1 MSKEKYDPYKG
12 FRDLTGMWEKQ
23 MNSLFLSWS
32 DNTDYIKLSNVGLQ
46 THTRYLEMLKRN
58 QEIMASF
65 MNMPT
70 KTDVKNVAKLTIQAE
85 EKIDALEE
93 QIWSLQDSFAAVNK
107 ENMEF
112 FGELVSLTKQMKE
125 ELDKNVKELRE
136 AKKVK
141 SDLQKLRKDLSD
153 TNELRA
159 ELQEL
164 RRELT
169 EANSLKLE
177 LQELKQEL
185 VQYKDT
191 KNKEAVQEKKELEL
205 AGAGTGK

>member
-12 FRDLTGMWEKQ
+12 FRQLTGLWEKQ
-23 MNSLFLSWS
+23 MNSLLLSMS
-32 DNTDYIKLSNVGLQ
+32 DNNEYIKLSNVGLQ

-70 KTDVKNVAKLTIQAE
+70 KNDVKNVAKLTIQAE

-93 QIWSLQDSFAAVNK
+93 QIWSLQDSFAAINK

-112 FGELVSLTKQMKE
+112 FGELVGITKQMKE
-125 ELDKNVKELRE
+125 ELEKNVKELRE

-141 SDLQKLRKDLSD
+141 TDLQKLRKELSDLS
-153 TNELRA
+153 ELKT

-164 RRELT
+164 RQELT
-169 EANSLKLE
+169 EANHLKTE
-177 LQELKQEL
+177 LHELKQEL
-185 VQYKDT
+185 DLYKMVEND
-191 KNKEAVQEKKELEL
+191 EAKEKKELEL
-205 AGAGTGK
+205 AGATISK

>member
-12 FRDLTGMWEKQ
+12 FRELTGMWEKQ

-46 THTRYLEMLKRN
+46 THTRYLEMIKRN
-58 QEIMASF
+58 QEIMANF

-70 KTDVKNVAKLTIQAE
+70 KNDVKNVAKLTIQAE

-93 QIWSLQDSFAAVNK
+93 QIWNLQDSFAAVNK
-107 ENMEF
+107 ENMKF
-112 FGELVSLTKQMKE
+112 FGELVGLSKQMKE
-125 ELDKNVKELRE
+125 ELDNNVKELRE

-141 SDLQKLRKDLSD
+141 SDLQKLRKELSD
-153 TNELRA
+153 TNELKA

-169 EANSLKLE
+169 EANGLKLE

-185 VQYKDT
+185 VQFKET
-191 KNKEAVQEKKELEL
+191 KNQEAVQEKKELEL

>member
-1 MSKEKYDPYKG
+1 MAKEKYDPYKG
-12 FRDLTGMWEKQ
+12 FRELTGMWEKQ
-23 MNSLFLSWS
+23 MNSLLLSWS

-46 THTRYLEMLKRN
+46 THTRYLEMIKRN
-58 QEIMASF
+58 QEIMANF

-93 QIWSLQDSFAAVNK
+93 QIWNLQDSFAAINK

-112 FGELVSLTKQMKE
+112 FGELVALSKQMKE
-125 ELDKNVKELRE
+125 ELDNNVKELRE

-141 SDLQKLRKDLSD
+141 SDLQKLRKELSD
-153 TNELRA
+153 TNELKA

-169 EANSLKLE
+169 EANGLKLE

-185 VQYKDT
+185 VQFKEV
-191 KNKEAVQEKKELEL
+191 KNQEPVQEKKEFEL
-205 AGAGTGK
+205 AGAGTSK

>member
-12 FRDLTGMWEKQ
+12 FRQLTGLWEKQ
-23 MNSLFLSWS
+23 MNSLLLSMS
-32 DNTDYIKLSNVGLQ
+32 DNNEYIKLSNVGLQ

-70 KTDVKNVAKLTIQAE
+70 KNDVKNVAKLTIQAE

-93 QIWSLQDSFAAVNK
+93 QIWSLQDSFAAINK

-112 FGELVSLTKQMKE
+112 FGELVGITKQMKE
-125 ELDKNVKELRE
+125 ELEKNVKELRE

-141 SDLQKLRKDLSD
+141 TDLQKLRKELSDLS
-153 TNELRA
+153 ELKA

-164 RRELT
+164 RQELT
-169 EANSLKLE
+169 EANHLKTE
-177 LQELKQEL
+177 LHELKQEL
-185 VQYKDT
+185 DLYKMVEND
-191 KNKEAVQEKKELEL
+191 EAKEKKELEL
-205 AGAGTGK
+205 AGATISK

>member
-12 FRDLTGMWEKQ
+12 FRELTGMWEKQ
-23 MNSLFLSWS
+23 MNSLLLSWS

-58 QEIMASF
+58 QEVMASF

-93 QIWSLQDSFAAVNK
+93 QIWNLQDSFAAINK
-107 ENMEF
+107 DNMEF
-112 FGELVSLTKQMKE
+112 FGELVSLSKQMKE
-125 ELDKNVKELRE
+125 ELDKNVKEIRE
-136 AKKVK
+136 ANKVK

-153 TNELRA
+153 TNELKA

-169 EANSLKLE
+169 EANGLKVE
-177 LQELKQEL
+177 LHELKQEL
-185 VQYKDT
+185 VQYKET
-191 KNKEAVQEKKELEL
+191 KDKEAVQEKKELEL

>member
-12 FRDLTGMWEKQ
+12 FRELTGMWEKQ

-46 THTRYLEMLKRN
+46 THTRYLEMIKRN

-70 KTDVKNVAKLTIQAE
+70 KNDVKNVAKLTIQAE

-93 QIWSLQDSFAAVNK
+93 QIWNLQDSFAAINK

-112 FGELVSLTKQMKE
+112 FGELVGLSKQMKE
-125 ELDKNVKELRE
+125 ELDNNVKELRE

-141 SDLQKLRKDLSD
+141 SDLQKLRKELSD
-153 TNELRA
+153 TNELKA

-169 EANSLKLE
+169 EANGLKLE

-185 VQYKDT
+185 VQFKEK
-191 KNKEAVQEKKELEL
+191 KNQEAVQEKKELEL

>member
-12 FRDLTGMWEKQ
+12 FRELTGMWEKQ
-23 MNSLFLSWS
+23 MNSLLLSWS

-46 THTRYLEMLKRN
+46 THTRYIEMLKRN

-93 QIWSLQDSFAAVNK
+93 QIWNLQDSFSAINK

-112 FGELVSLTKQMKE
+112 FGELVGLSKQMKE
-125 ELDKNVKELRE
+125 ELDKNVKELRD

-141 SDLQKLRKDLSD
+141 SDLQKLRKELSD

-164 RRELT
+164 KRELS
-169 EANSLKLE
+169 EVNGLKME

-185 VQYKDT
+185 VQYKET
-191 KNKEAVQEKKELEL
+191 KNKEAVKEKKELEL

>member
-12 FRDLTGMWEKQ
+12 FRQLTGLWEKQ
-23 MNSLFLSWS
+23 MNSLLLSMS
-32 DNTDYIKLSNVGLQ
+32 DNNEYIKLSNVGLQ
-46 THTRYLEMLKRN
+46 THTRYIEMLKRN

-70 KTDVKNVAKLTIQAE
+70 KNDVKNVAKLTIQAE

-93 QIWSLQDSFAAVNK
+93 QVWNLQDSFAAINK

-112 FGELVSLTKQMKE
+112 FGELVEITKQMKE
-125 ELDKNVKELRE
+125 ELEKNVKELRE

-141 SDLQKLRKDLSD
+141 TDLQKLRKELTDL
-153 TNELRA
+153 NELKA

-164 RRELT
+164 RHELT
-169 EANSLKLE
+169 EANSLKME
-177 LQELKQEL
+177 LQEIKQEL
-185 VQYKDT
+185 VQYKMT
-191 KNKEAVQEKKELEL
+191 EIEIEAKEKKELEL
-205 AGAGTGK
+205 AGAATSK